1 MSQAAPKAAPQGSP
15 FWHFSLG
22 LYRAPGVADAC
33 IRLQDEAGVD
43 VNLLFFLLWN
53 ASLKRRLSSAEVQA
67 LDSRVAGWRNTA
79 VIPLREIRRALKST
93 PGLIEPGAAELF
105 RTRVKGLELEA
116 ERLQQETL
124 FGLTQSTAWGES
136 AASAA
141 AAARANLAAY
151 AQYSNR
157 NFPDAPVDTILAAFA
172 KLHSDAA

>member
-1 MSQAAPKAAPQGSP
+1 MSQAAPKAPPQGSP

-53 ASLKRRLSSAEVQA
+53 ASLKRQFSSNDVHAV
-67 LDSRVAGWRNTA
+67 DSAIAGWRNTA

-124 FGLTQSTAWGES
+124 FALSQSGEMGES
-136 AASAA
+136 AASAEA
-141 AAARANLAAY
+141 TARANIAAY
-151 AQYSNR
+151 EKYSTR
-157 NFPDAPVDTILAAFA
+157 NFPQAAVEAILAAFG
-172 KLHSDAA
+172 KLHSDGA